1 MEDLRGLRLVVE
13 SGGDEGIVGVAM
25 TVVLLQDLRGFRL
38 GRLATL
44 TPGLFLAASSAHDL
58 VALAL
63 SALDGPVL
71 GGGVIRVVLVRHLPP
86 PTLAS
91 SALQCF
97 LSIAINRRWY
107 SEA

>member
-1 MEDLRGLRLVVE
+1 MQDLRGLRLPVE
-13 SGGDEGIVGVAM
+13 GGGDEGTVGVAM
-25 TVVLLQDLRGFRL
+25 TVALLQDLRGFRL
-38 GRLATL
+38 GRVAVLFL
-44 TPGLFLAASSAHDL
+44 GLFLAASSAHDL

-63 SALDGPVL
+63 SALVGPVL
-71 GGGVIRVVLVRHLPP
+71 GWGVIRVVLVRHLPP

-91 SALQCF
+91 SAFQCF